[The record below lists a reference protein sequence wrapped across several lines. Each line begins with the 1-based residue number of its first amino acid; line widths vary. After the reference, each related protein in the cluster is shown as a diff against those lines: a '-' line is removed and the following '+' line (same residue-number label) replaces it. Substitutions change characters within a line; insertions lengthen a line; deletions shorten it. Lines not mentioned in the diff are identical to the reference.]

1 MSAPDRIGR
10 GGIGDV
16 GLPGERRVHG
26 KAEHD
31 AETGGKAPFDV
42 FKHLVGFGADR
53 IEAGIVDGLVI
64 SSRRHLDGPDS
75 IGLGKGQIQSE
86 TDKNA
91 AGDSV
96 YGANP

>member
-31 AETGGKAPFDV
+31 AEAAGEAP

-53 IEAGIVDGLVI
+53 IEAGIVEGLVI
-64 SSRRHLDGPDS
+64 SSGRHLDGPDS